1 MCLIWQ
7 ILKQMHGGLAVAT
20 CLHLSGSTIH
30 VLASY
35 LTFAVRAILV
45 RNKPNSEDTADLQ
58 MGGFTVKGQHWA
70 MTCG

>member
-1 MCLIWQ
+1 
-7 ILKQMHGGLAVAT
+7 MHSELSVAKY
-20 CLHLSGSTIH
+20 LHLSGSENH

-35 LTFAVRAILV
+35 LTSSVQAILV

-58 MGGFTVKGQHWA
+58 VGGFTVKGQHWA